1 MLGPF
6 TVSPLTTAV
15 QPKAGKPFNNHGVI
29 TSTNSKSDVPSAPS
43 IVAQTALSL
52 EYASL
57 RHQNHC
63 PLGIYIVPSPDSL
76 FVWDAV
82 LYTHQG
88 YYAGAILRFRVTFP
102 SDYPDNI
109 PAVQF
114 ITDIF
119 HPLIDQSGFFNL
131 SAHFRP
137 WKPREHRIHDV
148 LYCIKAAFK
157 KYRLDQI
164 KEVDAWNKEAYR
176 YHESTFSFS
185 ALAAQSSQLTRS
197 ESALYDKDHPSF
209 AGQPTE
215 GLVFQKLSPDMLRE
229 YRQTLGL
236 HEWLND
242 E

>member
-1 MLGPF
+1 MLTFDHGSKSHKSLPGPF
-6 TVSPLTTAV
+6 AD
-15 QPKAGKPFNNHGVI
+15 
-29 TSTNSKSDVPSAPS
+29 KSN
-43 IVAQTALSL
+43 
-52 EYASL
+52 
-57 RHQNHC
+57 R
-63 PLGIYIVPSPDSL
+63 
-76 FVWDAV
+76 
-82 LYTHQG
+82 
-88 YYAGAILRFRVTFP
+88 
-102 SDYPDNI
+102 
-109 PAVQF
+109 
-114 ITDIF
+114 
-119 HPLIDQSGFFNL
+119 
-131 SAHFRP
+131 
-137 WKPREHRIHDV
+137 PREHRIHDV

-164 KEVDAWNKEAYR
+164 KEIDAWNKEAYRYVVPPLPRGFFLFLYHLQIVCTPLSHLVHTAAKIPR

-236 HEWLND
+236 HEWLDD